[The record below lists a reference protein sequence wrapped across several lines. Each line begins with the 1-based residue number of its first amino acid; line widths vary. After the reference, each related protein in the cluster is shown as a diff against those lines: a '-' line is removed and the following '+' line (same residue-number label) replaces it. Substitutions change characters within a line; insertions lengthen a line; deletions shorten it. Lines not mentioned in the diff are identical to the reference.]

1 MPTVTYNDSSYTCTT
16 ALKGADYIH
25 LLDGSGKMIAAFD
38 GITDFT
44 GFTITDGSWTTPTAL
59 KDSYMAVVRD
69 DGVIVKGAY
78 NSNQTM
84 TRAGYFDGSGDVNT
98 ATELNKWYEVCLA
111 TGVANLPPGS
121 GHNGMLFVI
130 GRDAGIFEQTYT
142 CGELQRT
149 WKRRYCSWTSPVWSD
164 WYEELTTYNTNQSQ
178 LRKITVSTAAPS
190 GGSDGDIWIV
200 YS

>member
-1 MPTVTYNDSSYTCTT
+1 MPTVTYNDESYSCTT

-25 LLDGSGKMIAAFD
+25 LLDSNGSMIAAFD

-44 GFTITDGSWTTPTAL
+44 DFAITDGSWTTPTAL

-84 TRAGYFDGSGDVNT
+84 TRAGYFDGSGDANN

-111 TGVANLPPGS
+111 TGVANLPPGC
-121 GHNGMLFVI
+121 GNNGVLYVV
-130 GRDAGIFEQTYT
+130 GRDAGIFEQIYT

-149 WKRRYCSWTSPVWSD
+149 WKRRYCNWVSPAWSD
-164 WYEELTTYNTNQSQ
+164 WYEVLTTYNTNTNQ

-200 YS
+200 YT